1 MDHKKHQPAASSKPN
16 SQVMHAANEIR
27 TKANRLTDE
36 QRMAAF
42 DHGMKLIYGGGN
54 HGVPAKTGRT

>member
-1 MDHKKHQPAASSKPN
+1 MEHKKPNSAPSSKPN
-16 SQVMHAANEIR
+16 SRVMQMANEIR
-27 TKANRLTDE
+27 AKSNRMTDD

-54 HGVPAKTGRT
+54 HGVAAKVGRA

>member
-1 MDHKKHQPAASSKPN
+1 MQ
-16 SQVMHAANEIR
+16 MANEIR
-27 TKANRLTDE
+27 AKSNGMTDE

-54 HGVPAKTGRT
+54 HGVAAKIGRA